1 MTFNLDIELTK
12 SETDILS
19 DAFDILD
26 RIASKVEM
34 TDTDFLTLT
43 YADGSS
49 KELGAANIYEAH
61 ECLDKLII

>member
-1 MTFNLDIELTK
+1 MIFNMDIQLTK
-12 SETDILS
+12 DETDTLS

-34 TDTDFLTLT
+34 TDTDYLTLT

-49 KELGAANIYEAH
+49 KEFGAADIYEAH
-61 ECLDKLII
+61 KSLDKFII